1 MSENNN
7 FPKVDEYVENE
18 LFHAMPVP
26 FENCGIISMQIRSEK
41 GKTKWLN
48 VSPQK
53 MREIEQIL
61 IRKDEE

>member
-1 MSENNN
+1 MNESNN
-7 FPKVDEYVENE
+7 FPQVDEYIEGE
-18 LFHAMPVP
+18 LFQAMPVP
-26 FENCGIISMQIRSEK
+26 FENCGQIKMQIRSEK

-61 IRKDEE
+61 IQKDS